1 MEDRLRTP
9 PHVVGRLFAV
19 DLTLAT
25 CRCAH
30 CGAEGSV
37 STLQLYNR
45 APGLVAR
52 CPFCEGVVLRFVLT
66 NSAAYLDL
74 RGSVMLEVPLPETD

>member
-9 PHVVGRLFAV
+9 PPVVGRLFAV

-30 CGAEGSV
+30 CGAEG
-37 STLQLYNR
+37 
-45 APGLVAR
+45 
-52 CPFCEGVVLRFVLT
+52 
-66 NSAAYLDL
+66 
-74 RGSVMLEVPLPETD
+74 PLPFLRRRRPALRPHQQRGLP